1 MVKHAFRWLIP
12 LALVVVVA
20 LVFVFAP
27 AVLTHAAGMNP
38 H

>member
-1 MVKHAFRWLIP
+1 MVKHAFRWIVPIAFLI
-12 LALVVVVA
+12 VIA

-27 AVLTHAAGMNP
+27 AVITHAAGMNP